1 MKERILRMNKKLP
14 KIILPANKNE
24 MMLNWYNEDL
34 RFQDTI
40 PKVFEKGYLLLEN
53 NFYGKDNEELKKTF
67 TNLAK
72 HYKTTY
78 RIIENSFK
86 EFLENT
92 KNTVL
97 YFEFIDDFLI
107 VQVYLVQKCISEV
120 KIDLSQT
127 DTSKPNPTIQ
137 EKLVSMCTENKNFSE
152 IYAYSCFILLT
163 TVLWYIATTTKTTK
177 YYREKRQPSYYHEE
191 KEVINVKRNKYITTP
206 IYDMNKIKRVKVEG
220 LIKRRKGWTYSHSF
234 QVHGHYRHYQSGKV
248 IFIEPFIK
256 GRGKSEISQT
266 IILNPKEKEKKDEK
280 K

>member
-1 MKERILRMNKKLP
+1 MKEKILRMNKKLL
-14 KIILPANKNE
+14 KIILPENKNE
-24 MMLNWYNEDL
+24 MMLNWYNKDL

-40 PKVFEKGYLLLEN
+40 PKVFERGYLLLEN
-53 NFYGKDNEELKKTF
+53 NFFEKNDTGIRETFKD
-67 TNLAK
+67 LAK
-72 HYKTTY
+72 HYKVTY
-78 RIIENSFK
+78 RYIENSFN
-86 EFLENT
+86 EFLKTT

-97 YFEFIDDFLI
+97 YFEFIDNFLI
-107 VQVYLVQKCISEV
+107 VQVYLAQKCVSEL
-120 KIDLSQT
+120 KIDLSRV
-127 DTSKPNPTIQ
+127 DKSKPNPTIQ
-137 EKLVSMCTENKNFSE
+137 EKLTKMYTENKNFTE

-163 TVLWYIATTTKTTK
+163 SVLWYIATTTKTTK

-256 GRGKSEISQT
+256 GREKEEISQT
-266 IILNPKEKEKKDEK
+266 IILNPKENMQDNKNL
-280 K
+280 